1 MLSFHVQEQKLEDIL
16 HLPTTNKIEMVEGFA
31 SDENQEVANPITTT
45 QHGIME
51 CINI

>member
-16 HLPTTNKIEMVEGFA
+16 HLQTTNKVEMGEWFA

-45 QHGIME
+45 QHRIME
-51 CINI
+51 CFDI